1 MLDTP
6 LTLFSNKSNSTGGL
20 GGAGTAIAKAII
32 SEAGYVVLFD
42 VIEQKAGETATKAF
56 GDHALYVR
64 CDITDEAIS
73 RDAVKIAANAFEKK
87 LSGVVHCA
95 GVALAQ
101 PWTNRIGDHIARF
114 KKMLDI
120 NTLGTFIINGLVADA
135 INERYEPDKM
145 KNNEFFTT
153 KEERGVIVNF
163 SSVAKE
169 GIARVLCYVPTKA
182 GSHGVGVAMSDF
194 LAPSG
199 IRVNTVSPSI
209 INSAMVG
216 AKLGYFMTELA
227 KSASFPQRPI
237 EPEEISDAVL
247 FLIKNGMINNL
258 DLKID
263 GRWTLMTDRS
273 GDDPRLSL
281 TEMQ

>member
-1 MLDTP
+1 MQIQNNT
-6 LTLFSNKSNSTGGL
+6 FIITGGL
-20 GGAGTAIAKAII
+20 GGAGTAIAKALIN
-32 SEAGYVVLFD
+32 EGGYAVLFD
-42 VIEQKAGETATKAF
+42 VVEQSAGEQAASKH
-56 GDHALYVR
+56 GSRVKYVK
-64 CDITDEAIS
+64 CDITNEEDT
-73 RDAVKIAANAFEKK
+73 RRAVKTASAAFEGK

-101 PWTNRIGDHIARF
+101 PWTNRIGDHIQRF
-114 KKMLDI
+114 KKMIDI
-120 NTLGTFIINGLVADA
+120 NTVGTFIVNGLVADA
-135 INERYEPDKM
+135 INERYEPEKM
-145 KNNEFFTT
+145 AKGEFFTT
-153 KEERGVIVNF
+153 KEERGVIINF
-163 SSVAKE
+163 SSVAKD
-169 GIARVLCYVPTKA
+169 GIARVLCYGPTKA

-199 IRVNTVSPSI
+199 IRVNTISPSI

-216 AKLGYFMTELA
+216 EKLGYFMTELA

-247 FLIKNGMINNL
+247 FLVKNGMINGL

-273 GDDPRLSL
+273 GDDPRLTL
-281 TEMQ
+281 HELQ